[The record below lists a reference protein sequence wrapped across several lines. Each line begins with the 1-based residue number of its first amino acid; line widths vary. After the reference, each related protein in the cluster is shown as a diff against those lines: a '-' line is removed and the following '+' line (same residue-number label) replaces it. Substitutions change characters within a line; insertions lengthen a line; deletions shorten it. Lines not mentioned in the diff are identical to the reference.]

1 MGDMKHAFKPVD
13 LRENTDVGHPE
24 ADSIQFVTVPGEDK
38 VFMYLWD
45 TESDSPVA
53 SVVGFDADGVEMLQD
68 WLTNVDIEAREVSY
82 NDYGDDE

>member
-13 LRENTDVGHPE
+13 LRGNTDVGHPE

-38 VFMYLWD
+38 IFMYLWD

-82 NDYGDDE
+82 NGYGDDE